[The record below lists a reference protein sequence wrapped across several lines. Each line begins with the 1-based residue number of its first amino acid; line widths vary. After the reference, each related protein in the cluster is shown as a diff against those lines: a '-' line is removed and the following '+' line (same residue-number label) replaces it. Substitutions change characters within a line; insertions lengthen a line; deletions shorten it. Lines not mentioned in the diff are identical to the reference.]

1 MWCDQSERLKCMLIG
16 LMIASLLV
24 GGGGGYLVRQTI
36 ARKRLDTAE
45 GKIEKMNEEAEKKSQ
60 ELVLNAKNKA
70 VEILE
75 EAKKKEKEREDQI
88 LRSEQRLEK
97 REIAIDQKTEE
108 IEKNRKV
115 LEQKVEEVRKIRLEA
130 EDARARELERLEK
143 IAGLSKEQ
151 AKTILLQLTE
161 EENRDALAER
171 IAKIERQGVEEIEK
185 RAKNIMTSVIQKY
198 AGSHAAEVVTTTVS
212 IPSDEVKGR
221 IIGREG
227 RNIKALEKMTGVEI
241 IVDDTPEAVVIS
253 GFDPVRRETCRI
265 ALEKLIGD
273 GRIHPTRIEEAV
285 EYAKKEIDNKIK
297 EAGEAAVYDLG
308 IAGLEPKLVYL
319 LGRLRYRTS
328 YGQNVLLHSL
338 EVAHLS
344 GALAAELGADVTV
357 AKKAGLLHD
366 IGKAVDHE
374 IQGTHVEIGMKI
386 MEKFGMQKEII
397 DAMKSHHE
405 DYPFETPE
413 SFIIAAAD
421 AISASR
427 PGARKDTLEK
437 YLKRLEELET
447 TANSFAGVERTYAIQ
462 AGREIRVFVK
472 PEEID
477 DLGALKLAR
486 EIADKIEQDL
496 KYPGEIKVNVLRET
510 RSVEYAR

>member
-1 MWCDQSERLKCMLIG
+1 MAISSILFILAG
-16 LMIASLLV
+16 LVV
-24 GGGGGYLVRQTI
+24 GGGAGYLI
-36 ARKRLDTAE
+36 RKAVAHKLVDGAE
-45 GKIEKMNEEAEKKSQ
+45 GKIEKMIEEAEKKSQ
-60 ELVLNAKNKA
+60 ELVLDAKNKA
-70 VEILE
+70 VGILE
-75 EAKKKEKEREDQI
+75 EAKKKELAREEQI

-97 REIAIDQKTEE
+97 KENIIDEKAGEV
-108 IEKNRKV
+108 EKNRAI
-115 LEQKVEEVRKIRLEA
+115 LEQRVEEVKKIKLEAEEVRK
-130 EDARARELERLEK
+130 RELDRLEK

-151 AKTILLQLTE
+151 AKAILLQLTE
-161 EENRDALAER
+161 EENRDAIAER
-171 IAKIERQGVEEIEK
+171 IAKIEREGQDEIVK
-185 RAKNIMTSVIQKY
+185 RAKNLMTSVIQKY
-198 AGSHAAEVVTTTVS
+198 AGSHAAEVVTTTIS

-227 RNIKALEKMTGVEI
+227 RNIKALEKLTGVEI

-253 GFDPVRRETCRI
+253 GFDPVRREI
-265 ALEKLIGD
+265 ARLTLEKLIGD

-285 EYAKKEIDNKIK
+285 EFAKKEIDVKIK
-297 EAGEAAVYDLG
+297 EAGEAATYDLG
-308 IAGLEPKLVYL
+308 IAGLDPKVVYL
-319 LGRLRYRTS
+319 IGRLRYRTS
-328 YGQNVLLHSL
+328 FGQNVLLHSL

-344 GALAAELGADVTV
+344 GALAAELGADVAV

-374 IQGTHVEIGMKI
+374 IQGTHVEIGIKI
-386 MEKFGMQKEII
+386 LEKFAMPKEVI
-397 DAMKSHHE
+397 DAIKSHHE

-413 SFIIAAAD
+413 SFIVAAAD

-427 PGARKDTLEK
+427 PGARKDTLEN
-437 YLKRLEELET
+437 YLKRLEELES
-447 TANSFAGVERTYAIQ
+447 TANSFAGVEKTYAIQ

-472 PEEID
+472 PEEVD

>member
-1 MWCDQSERLKCMLIG
+1 MEIVISAIV
-16 LMIASLLV
+16 SLLI
-24 GGGGGYLVRQTI
+24 GGGGGYLIRQAI
-36 ARKRLDTAE
+36 AKNRLTTAE
-45 GKIEKMNEEAEKKSQ
+45 GKVEKILEDSEKNAQ

-75 EAKKKEKEREDQI
+75 EAKKKEKAREDQI
-88 LRSEQRLEK
+88 LRLEQRLEK
-97 REIAIDQKTEE
+97 REEMVDNKLEE
-108 IEKNRKV
+108 LEKGKQI
-115 LEQKVEEVRKIRLEA
+115 LEQKAEEIRKIRQEA
-130 EDARARELERLEK
+130 EEARQKELARLEK

-151 AKTILLQLTE
+151 AKSILLQLTE
-161 EENRDALAER
+161 EENRDVLAQR
-171 IAKIERQGVEEIEK
+171 IAKLEKEGKEDLEK
-185 RAKNIMTSVIQKY
+185 RARSIMTNVIQKY
-198 AGSHAAEVVTTTVS
+198 AGSHSVEVVTTTVS

-227 RNIKALEKMTGVEI
+227 RNIKALERLTGVEI

-253 GFDPVRRETCRI
+253 GFDPVRREI
-265 ALEKLIGD
+265 ARMTLEKLIGD

-285 EYAKKEIDNKIK
+285 ELAKKEIDNKVK

-308 IAGLEPKLVYL
+308 IVGLDPKLVYI

-338 EVAHLS
+338 EVAHLA
-344 GALAAELGADVTV
+344 GALAAELGADVNV

-374 IQGTHVEIGMKI
+374 IQGTHVEIGVKI
-386 MEKFGMQKEII
+386 LEKFKMPKEVI

-405 DYPFETPE
+405 DYPFETAE
-413 SFIIAAAD
+413 SFLIAAAD

-427 PGARKDTLEK
+427 PGARKDTLEN
-437 YLKRLEELET
+437 YLKRLEELES
-447 TANSFAGVERTYAIQ
+447 TANSFGGVEKTYAIQ

-486 EIADKIEQDL
+486 EIADKIEQEL
-496 KYPGEIKVNVLRET
+496 KYPGEIKVNVIRET
-510 RSVEYAR
+510 RSVEFAR

>member
-1 MWCDQSERLKCMLIG
+1 MTLISF
-16 LMIASLLV
+16 LLLV
-24 GGGGGYLVRQTI
+24 AGLAIGGGSGYLIRQSI
-36 ARKRLDTAE
+36 AKKRLDTAE
-45 GKIEKMNEEAEKKSQ
+45 GKIEKMTEEAEKKSQ

-97 REIAIDQKTEE
+97 RETTIDQKTEE
-108 IEKNRKV
+108 LEQGKKI
-115 LEQKVEEVRKIRLEA
+115 LEQKVEEVKKIKAEA
-130 EDARARELERLEK
+130 EDARRRELERLEK

-171 IAKIERQGVEEIEK
+171 MAKIERQGVEEIEK

-227 RNIKALEKMTGVEI
+227 RNIKALEKLTGVEI

-253 GFDPVRRETCRI
+253 GFDPVRREIARI
-265 ALEKLIGD
+265 TLEKLIGD

-285 EYAKKEIDNKIK
+285 DFAKKEIDNKIK

-328 YGQNVLLHSL
+328 FGQNVLLHSL

-386 MEKFGMQKEII
+386 MEKFAMPKEVI

-447 TANSFAGVERTYAIQ
+447 TANSFEGVERTYAIQ

-472 PEEID
+472 PEEVD

>member
-1 MWCDQSERLKCMLIG
+1 MNLIV
-16 LMIASLLV
+16 ILV
-24 GGGGGYLVRQTI
+24 GLLSSAVAGFYLGYVVRQSI

-45 GKIEKMNEEAEKKSQ
+45 GQIEKMTEEAEKKNQ
-60 ELVLNAKNKA
+60 EAILSAKNKA

-75 EAKKKEKEREDQI
+75 EAKKKEQERENQI
-88 LRSEQRLEK
+88 LRGEQRLEK
-97 REIAIDQKTEE
+97 REVVLEQKTEE
-108 IEKNRKV
+108 IEKTRKI
-115 LEQKVEEVRKIRLEA
+115 LEQKAEEVRKIRQEA
-130 EDARARELERLEK
+130 ESARERELERLEK
-143 IAGLSKEQ
+143 IAGLSKQQ

-161 EENRDALAER
+161 EENRGAIAEH
-171 IAKIERQGVEEIEK
+171 IAKIQKEGSEEIEK
-185 RAKNIMTSVIQKY
+185 RAKTLMTSIIQKY
-198 AGSHAAEVVTTTVS
+198 AGSHAAEIVTTTVS

-227 RNIKALEKMTGVEI
+227 RNIKALEKLTGVEI

-253 GFDPVRRETCRI
+253 GFDPVRREIARI

-273 GRIHPTRIEEAV
+273 GRIHPTRIEDAV
-285 EYAKKEIDNKIK
+285 EFAKKEIDNKVR
-297 EAGEAAVYDLG
+297 EAGEAATYDLG
-308 IAGLEPKLVYL
+308 IAGLDTKLVYL

-328 YGQNVLLHSL
+328 FGQNVLLHSL

-344 GALAAELGADVTV
+344 GALAAELGADVAI

-374 IQGTHVEIGMKI
+374 IQGTHVEIGIKI
-386 MEKFGMQKEII
+386 MEKFNMPKEVI
-397 DAMKSHHE
+397 DAIKSHHE

-413 SFIIAAAD
+413 SFIVAAAD

-427 PGARKDTLEK
+427 PGARKDTIEK
-437 YLKRLEELET
+437 YLKRLEELEA
-447 TANSFAGVERTYAIQ
+447 TANSFPGVEKTYAIQ

-477 DLGALKLAR
+477 DLGALKMAR

>member
-1 MWCDQSERLKCMLIG
+1 MIRQS
-16 LMIASLLV
+16 IAK
-24 GGGGGYLVRQTI
+24 
-36 ARKRLDTAE
+36 KRTDSAE
-45 GKIEKMNEEAEKKSQ
+45 GKIEKMIEEAEKKSQ
-60 ELVLNAKNKA
+60 EIVLDAKNKA

-75 EAKKKEKEREDQI
+75 EAKKKEKVREDQI
-88 LRSEQRLEK
+88 MRSEQRLEK
-97 REIAIDQKTEE
+97 REETLDKKLDEN
-108 IEKNRKV
+108 EKMKKI
-115 LEQKVEEVRKIRLEA
+115 LEQKVEEVRKIRGEA
-130 EDARARELERLEK
+130 EEARKRELDRLEK

-151 AKTILLQLTE
+151 AKSILLQLTE

-171 IAKIERQGVEEIEK
+171 IAKIEKEGREEIEK
-185 RAKNIMTSVIQKY
+185 RAKGLMTSIIQKY

-253 GFDPVRRETCRI
+253 GFDPVRREIARI

-273 GRIHPTRIEEAV
+273 GRIHPTKIEEAV
-285 EYAKKEIDNKIK
+285 EFAKKEIDNKVK

-308 IAGLEPKLVYL
+308 IAGLDPKLVYL

-328 YGQNVLLHSL
+328 FGQNVLLHSL

-344 GALAAELGADVTV
+344 GALAAELGADVAV

-374 IQGTHVEIGMKI
+374 IQGTHVEIGIKI
-386 MEKFGMQKEII
+386 LEKFSMPKEVI
-397 DAMKSHHE
+397 DAVKSHHE
-405 DYPFETPE
+405 DYPFETQE

-427 PGARKDTLEK
+427 PGARKDTLEN
-437 YLKRLEELET
+437 YLKRLEELES
-447 TANSFAGVERTYAIQ
+447 TANSFTGVEKTYAIQ

-472 PEEID
+472 PEEVD
-477 DLGALKLAR
+477 DLGAMKLAR
-486 EIADKIEQDL
+486 EIADKIESEL

>member
-1 MWCDQSERLKCMLIG
+1 MTIIIILG
-16 LMIASLLV
+16 VV
-24 GGGGGYLVRQTI
+24 GGLAAGFGVGYVARQSI
-36 ARKRLDTAE
+36 ARKRLDTVE
-45 GKIEKMNEEAEKKSQ
+45 GQIEKKIGEAEKKS
-60 ELVLNAKNKA
+60 EETVLNAKKRA

-75 EAKKKEKEREDQI
+75 AAKKQEKEREDQI
-88 LRSEQRLEK
+88 LRTEQRLEK
-97 REIAIDQKTEE
+97 RETIIDQKTEE
-108 IEKNRKV
+108 LEREHKS
-115 LEQKVEEVRKIRLEA
+115 LEQKAEEVRKIRQES
-130 EDARARELERLEK
+130 ESVRKKELERLEK

-151 AKTILLQLTE
+151 AKNILLQLTE
-161 EENRDALAER
+161 EENRDLLAQH
-171 IAKIERQGVEEIEK
+171 IAKIEKEGMEDIEK
-185 RAKNIMTSVIQKY
+185 RAKTLMTSIIQKY
-198 AGSHAAEVVTTTVS
+198 AGSHAAEIVTTTVS

-227 RNIKALEKMTGVEI
+227 RNIKALEKLTGVEI

-253 GFDPVRRETCRI
+253 GFDPVRREIARI
-265 ALEKLIGD
+265 ALEKLISD
-273 GRIHPTRIEEAV
+273 GRIHPTRIEESV
-285 EYAKKEIDNKIK
+285 EFAKKEIDGKIK
-297 EAGEAAVYDLG
+297 EAGEAATYDLG
-308 IAGLEPKLVYL
+308 IAGLDPKLVYL
-319 LGRLRYRTS
+319 IGRLRYRTS
-328 YGQNVLLHSL
+328 FGQNVLLHSL

-344 GALAAELGADVTV
+344 GALAAELGADVAI

-374 IQGTHVEIGMKI
+374 IEGTHVEIGIKI
-386 MEKFGMQKEII
+386 MEKFKMPEEVIN
-397 DAMKSHHE
+397 AMKSHHE

-427 PGARKDTLEK
+427 PGARKDTVEK
-437 YLKRLEELET
+437 YLKRLEELES
-447 TANSFAGVERTYAIQ
+447 TANSFSGVEKTYAIQ